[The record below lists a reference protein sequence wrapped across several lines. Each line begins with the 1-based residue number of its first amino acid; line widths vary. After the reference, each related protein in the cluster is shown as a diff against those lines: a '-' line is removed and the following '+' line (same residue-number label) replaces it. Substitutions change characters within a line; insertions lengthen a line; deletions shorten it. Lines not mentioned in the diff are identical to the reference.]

1 MLPRRA
7 TCAVVTPASPAGR
20 HSEEED
26 REVMGCS
33 GAPYLAAVPQ
43 DGWTGF
49 LWYSLFSSYT
59 FLAHSMSFLNY
70 LQVHIAFL
78 YTLQTVHVIF

>member
-26 REVMGCS
+26 SEVMGRS

-43 DGWTGF
+43 DGWAGF
-49 LWYSLFSSYT
+49 LWYSLSSSCT
-59 FLAHSMSFLNY
+59 VLSRSISFLFLNWFKCI
-70 LQVHIAFL
+70 LQVYSL
-78 YTLQTVHVIF
+78 YKLYV